1 MDTSI
6 PNGARIYDYLL
17 GGKDNFAADRQA
29 AEAMLAQ
36 NPQASQTARDNRAFL
51 GRAVR
56 YLVEEAG
63 IRQFVDIGAGLPTQ
77 QNVHEVARSGAPGTR
92 VVYVDSDPTVAIHA
106 RALLATDD
114 DVAVVE
120 ADLRSPG
127 DVLGHPLTRELIDF
141 GQPVAVLMAAILH
154 FVSDEENAAGIVA
167 EYRRALAPGSH
178 LLVSHTAD
186 ESPEHV
192 MATAKQGFR
201 MAGTALTPRSRA
213 RIGDFFGDFELVEP
227 GLTDVR
233 SWRSPLNGLPA
244 LPWVIVG
251 GLARKP

>member
-1 MDTSI
+1 MNTGI
-6 PNGARIYDYLL
+6 PNGARIYDYML
-17 GGKDNFAADRQA
+17 GGKDNFEADRQA

-63 IRQFVDIGAGLPTQ
+63 IRQFLDIGTGLPTQ
-77 QNVHEVARSGAPGTR
+77 QNVHEVAQACAPGVR
-92 VVYVDSDPTVAIHA
+92 VVYVDHDPMVVIHA

-114 DVAVVE
+114 DVKVVE
-120 ADLRSPG
+120 ADLRRPR
-127 DVLGHPLTRELIDF
+127 DVLDNPITRGLLDF
-141 GQPVAVLMAAILH
+141 EQPVAVLMAAILH
-154 FVSDEENAAGIVA
+154 FVSDEEDPGAILA

-178 LLVSHTAD
+178 LLISHTAD

-201 MAGTALTPRSRA
+201 LAGSPLTPRKRSDIA
-213 RIGDFFGDFELVEP
+213 AFFGDFELVEP

-233 SWRSPLNGLPA
+233 SWRAPQADLPA

-251 GLARKP
+251 GVGRKP